1 MDLPDALLHYITNQ
15 VLLTNRT
22 GCLDLPSLF
31 CAASTCRALRR
42 GVHASLEHVGK
53 LTMASEGRGACAAAL
68 AAVLPL
74 LVRCRALDLRSAF
87 RWMGPGACG
96 GIAGVG
102 TLTAL
107 HLDNCTQLT
116 PAGVT
121 ALCHGRLDHLTHLS
135 LRSAGDV
142 GDGSVLSRLPALTSL
157 DLTWC
162 RSVQGR
168 ALAPFAARLKSLW
181 VHGCELV
188 DDTLCLGLAA
198 GCPDGS
204 PARTEL
210 LDVAF
215 TRVGDAGLMAMALP
229 RFRVVPPRGEHEGL
243 ALQPP
248 HAQADGAAVAGPAGV
263 GDASSGGGRDA
274 GAEAAGARDVN
285 GSTLQGTNGPARLR
299 GPAVPRLRQLK
310 LAGGTFNLWLTGT
323 WTEAGLGEFQRLR
336 PEVAITY
343 F

>member
-1 MDLPDALLHYITNQ
+1 
-15 VLLTNRT
+15 
-22 GCLDLPSLF
+22 
-31 CAASTCRALRR
+31 
-42 GVHASLEHVGK
+42 
-53 LTMASEGRGACAAAL
+53 MASEGRGACAAAL
-68 AAVLPL
+68 AAVFPL

-121 ALCHGRLDHLTHLS
+121 HLS

-162 RSVQGR
+162 RS
-168 ALAPFAARLKSLW
+168 LAPFAARLKSLW
-181 VHGCELV
+181 VHGC
-188 DDTLCLGLAA
+188 LAA

-229 RFRVVPPRGEHEGL
+229 RFRVVPPRGEHEVRTEGG
-243 ALQPP
+243 AYAEPAAGGGGSGRGG
-248 HAQADGAAVAGPAGV
+248 HGAAAEWRDADGAARPGP
-263 GDASSGGGRDA
+263 
-274 GAEAAGARDVN
+274 
-285 GSTLQGTNGPARLR
+285 NGPARLR
-299 GPAVPRLRQLK
+299 GPAVPQLRHLK
-310 LAGGTFNLWLTGT
+310 LAGGTFYLWLTGT